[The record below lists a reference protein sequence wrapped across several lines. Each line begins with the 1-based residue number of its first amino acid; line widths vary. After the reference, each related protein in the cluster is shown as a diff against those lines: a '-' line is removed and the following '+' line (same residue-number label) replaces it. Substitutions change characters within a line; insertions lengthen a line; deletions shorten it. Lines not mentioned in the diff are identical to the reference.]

1 MKKIVLFPNYFWGCL
16 LVMLTIP
23 NFFFAQ
29 IKEKDTTKL
38 EEVIVSA
45 VRVTNEIPVT
55 FSNLRKEEI
64 SKRNL
69 GVDVPILMNFL
80 PAVVTTSDAGAG
92 IGYTGIRVR
101 GSDATRVNVTLNG
114 VPYNDPESQG
124 TFWVNLVDLASST
137 ESIQLQRGVGTST
150 NGAGAFGASIHLSTD
165 AFSEE
170 GYAEVN
176 NSFGSFNTR
185 KHTIKVSTGLLKDK
199 WEFSARLSQINSDGY
214 IDRAFVDMK
223 GYFLQGT
230 YKGKTSLVKAMAFGG
245 KQITYQAWY
254 GLEDF
259 DKRMNNR
266 TYNVAGLYFDENG
279 NEQFYDNEVDN
290 YQQDHYQ
297 LHWNEKWNHR
307 WSSNVAL
314 HYTIGK
320 GYFEQYRQNQ
330 RFSNYGLTPITIGA
344 ETIDR
349 TDLIRRRWLDNDFW
363 GTTYSIQ
370 YKNEQTN
377 VLFGGSLNRY
387 LGAHFGEI
395 IWARFAS
402 QSEIRDRY
410 YDDLSTKN
418 DFNNFVKVNH
428 KLGEK
433 WSLFGDL
440 QFRYVRFTANGNE
453 TGLVNDHFRFWN
465 PKAGLTYAVNDYQQL
480 YFSYAKAQRE
490 PNRND
495 YENGNPRPEKLNDFE
510 LGWRWQKGIN
520 KLSANVYYMRY
531 QDQLVLTGALNDVG
545 APLRENVGDS
555 YRLGLEID
563 GLFQLSEK
571 WFWQP
576 NIALS
581 QNKNLDF
588 IFERDGQLINLG
600 NTNIAFSPNLIAGNQ
615 IRFQPNENLYVNLLS
630 KYVSKQYMGN
640 IDSNNSVLPSYH
652 THDLNVGYAWQ
663 PKNWVEKIEV
673 SLLVQNLFNRMY
685 ESNGYFYTFN
695 DDFSVPG
702 QITTIEGAGFYPQA
716 GTNFLLGL
724 NVRF

>member
-1 MKKIVLFPNYFWGCL
+1 MLVLVAF
-16 LVMLTIP
+16 P

-185 KHTIKVSTGLLKDK
+185 KHTVKVSTGLLKDK

-254 GLEDF
+254 GLEDL

-297 LHWNEKWNHR
+297 LHWNEKWNHH
-307 WSSNVAL
+307 WISNVAL
-314 HYTIGK
+314 HYTIGR

-330 RFSNYGLTPITIGA
+330 RFENYGLTPIVIDG
-344 ETIDR
+344 ETINR

-428 KLGEK
+428 KIGEK

-453 TGLVNDHFRFWN
+453 TGLVDDHFRFWN

-555 YRLGLEID
+555 YRLGLEVD
-563 GLFQLSEK
+563 GLFQLSDK

-588 IFERDGQLINLG
+588 IFERDGQLVNLG

-615 IRFQPNENLYVNLLS
+615 IRYQPNENLYVNLLS

-640 IDSNNSVLPSYH
+640 IDSENSVLPSYH
-652 THDLNVGYAWQ
+652 THDLNIGYAWQ

-673 SLLVQNLFNRMY
+673 SLLVQNLLNRMY

-702 QITTIEGAGFYPQA
+702 QITTVEGAGFYPQA
-716 GTNFLLGL
+716 GINFLLGL